1 MRISDWSSD
10 VCSSDLIS
18 LPWKCKRGSSR
29 WTRRHHAIALQR
41 RARVPLQTL
50 LFPSANPLGAWTSGA
65 RSTDAL
71 SLGRLHDAAPR
82 NAHFACALP
91 PALRGLPSAWRPAR
105 APRPKHMSGS
115 PGTPAP
121 LFLPPCHPPPP
132 LPSPAPPRQT
142 PPP

>member
-65 RSTDAL
+65 SSTDAL
-71 SLGRLHDAAPR
+71 SLGRLPDAARR
-82 NAHFACALP
+82 NEHL
-91 PALRGLPSAWRPAR
+91 AR
-105 APRPKHMSGS
+105 SEERRVGNESVTTCRS
-115 PGTPAP
+115 RWTPYTQQQHNA
-121 LFLPPCHPPPP
+121 
-132 LPSPAPPRQT
+132 SSQT
-142 PPP
+142 HTQPFIYIQY